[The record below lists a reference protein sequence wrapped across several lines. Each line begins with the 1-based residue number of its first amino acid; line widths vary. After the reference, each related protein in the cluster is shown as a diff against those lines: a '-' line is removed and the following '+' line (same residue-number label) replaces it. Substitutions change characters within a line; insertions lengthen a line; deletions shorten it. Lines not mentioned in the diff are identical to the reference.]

1 MYGIWDTRVH
11 TRTHRRVRHPLLLAY
26 LIAVLLP
33 VPQILPREEK
43 MAEFV
48 DKFKNFHEAFMAEFQ

>member
-1 MYGIWDTRVH
+1 MRARCMGYGTCC
-11 TRTHRRVRHPLLLAY
+11 HPLLLAY

>member
-1 MYGIWDTRVH
+1 MMRARCMGYGTCC
-11 TRTHRRVRHPLLLAY
+11 HPLLLAY